1 MIFHDHKTGVFRW
14 LVFAATLRDDTAKI
28 GAKVV
33 NKIWSYWVISI
44 IYIYIW
50 FYMIWDNNQI
60 FFVAGWICSWP
71 HVGCRISG
79 MMLAVDCG
87 DLFPQFGSSLRC
99 YFFWSTICTS
109 EKIIPMMVF
118 APAWFGCTFGDR
130 FAKLFP
136 RVRLA
141 ASHPPSG
148 TRRLLLFFFGFHAKK
163 RRSKTWCLSTRE
175 HVFYL
180 GTFLYL
186 KSSAPVWVQAFS
198 MMQPM
203 FRKLDQ
209 QEVHTTGSEREVCVF
224 VAWAQN

>member
-1 MIFHDHKTGVFRW
+1 MRK
-14 LVFAATLRDDTAKI
+14 
-28 GAKVV
+28 
-33 NKIWSYWVISI
+33 
-44 IYIYIW
+44 
-50 FYMIWDNNQI
+50 
-60 FFVAGWICSWP
+60 
-71 HVGCRISG
+71 
-79 MMLAVDCG
+79 DCG
-87 DLFPQFGSSLRC
+87 DPQIAIWHTTPKFTT
-99 YFFWSTICTS
+99 FFSPNLGHPCVAFSWLTICTS
-109 EKIIPMMVF
+109 EKMIPMMVF
-118 APAWFGCTFGDR
+118 APAWFGCTFWRSVCQAVPLGSLSSFTPTKWHQT
-130 FAKLFP
+130 FA
-136 RVRLA
+136 
-141 ASHPPSG
+141 SG
-148 TRRLLLFFFGFHAKK
+148 FFWGFHAKK

>member
-1 MIFHDHKTGVFRW
+1 MNLFMTSRRMSDFRND
-14 LVFAATLRDDTAKI
+14 ACSRLRGSFPPI
-28 GAKVV
+28 
-33 NKIWSYWVISI
+33 WVI
-44 IYIYIW
+44 
-50 FYMIWDNNQI
+50 
-60 FFVAGWICSWP
+60 
-71 HVGCRISG
+71 
-79 MMLAVDCG
+79 
-87 DLFPQFGSSLRC
+87 
-99 YFFWSTICTS
+99 
-109 EKIIPMMVF
+109 
-118 APAWFGCTFGDR
+118 PA
-130 FAKLFP
+130 
-136 RVRLA
+136 
-141 ASHPPSG
+141 
-148 TRRLLLFFFGFHAKK
+148 LLLFLVNDMYIWEDHPHDGFCTRLVRVHLWRSVCQAVPPGSLSSFTPTKWHQTFASFFFGISRKK